1 MPALVCRVLGHYQG
15 SPHFIV
21 IVCPAVTRVG
31 DVSRC
36 PGGSY
41 AETKTLTIVGGQVK
55 VFSIF
60 LVSSGLLG
68 LVALAIAI
76 GVHLF
81 LAAVGHYAPWE
92 QIWAGELR

>member
-21 IVCPAVTRVG
+21 IVCLAVIRVG

-41 AETKTLTIVGGQVK
+41 AETKTLTIAGGQVK

-92 QIWAGELR
+92 QIWAGDLR